1 MVIPRP
7 MHVVI
12 VDDDPEVV
20 TGLRRVLQAAEPDWL
35 ISTASNGREA
45 LSLIS
50 DERVDVVITD
60 LHMPVMDGFQLLG
73 QLERSHPETI
83 RIVHSSHTATLA
95 TQLLRYLAHNV
106 LTKPTPA
113 RDIVAMARW
122 GVHAAGA
129 VRRYEAAEA

>member
-1 MVIPRP
+1 

-20 TGLRRVLQAAEPDWL
+20 TGLRRVLHSAEPEWL
-35 ISTASNGREA
+35 ISTANNGKEA
-45 LSLIS
+45 LSLMS
-50 DERVDVVITD
+50 GEKVDVVITD
-60 LHMPVMDGFQLLG
+60 LHMPEMDGFQLLG
-73 QLERSHPETI
+73 QLERAHPETI

-95 TQLLRYLAHNV
+95 TQLMRYLAHNV

-122 GVHAAGA
+122 AVHAAGA
-129 VRRYEAAEA
+129 VRRYEACEA